1 VRALLFGKE
10 RIGSVFGALFTSLVF
25 LAVFPSP
32 AFSGTGHLPVSLERL
47 PDSSVP
53 CSLAGQETRLLT
65 SLSGRPALI
74 YVTTTAQGA
83 DNPLG
88 YLVSGLQE
96 EYFYWMTW
104 AGMVVG
110 EGTDEEVRKIHS
122 GAPFRFE
129 HCFLDRQGRVRSA
142 LGLKRLPAL
151 VLVNEEGFII
161 GRYEDVDDL
170 ARIEIVKAVDRMA
183 RSGNMAGK
191 PVRDFRLPEIE
202 TGRLLTLLDVAGKN
216 YTMLAFLHTGSP
228 ACLTQLQMLENV
240 RNTYR
245 ADVSLVAIFQEET
258 DPARIREY
266 LEQSG
271 VRPDF
276 VLHDPMLRQT
286 RSYSL
291 GYVPVLLVAGP
302 DGAIAL
308 SRKGYQPER
317 SWYFS
322 GELERFFQRRTARTA
337 ETSFTE
343 SRRIHGEALQ
353 YLGEGNPEMALMFL
367 KRILELS
374 PGLFTA
380 HRLIADAC
388 RDLGRRQEAAR
399 HYGLYVAANPGAYD
413 MPEVKAKLKVLAEA
427 SR

>member
-1 VRALLFGKE
+1 MLFGKKLT
-10 RIGSVFGALFTSLVF
+10 GSGFAALLTSLAF
-25 LAVFPSP
+25 LAVMPP
-32 AFSGTGHLPVSLERL
+32 HVFSGVDQLPVSLERL
-47 PDSSVP
+47 PDSSIP
-53 CSLAGQETRLLT
+53 CSLAGQETRLLK
-65 SLSGRPALI
+65 SLYGRPALI
-74 YVTTTAQGA
+74 YVTTAAQGA

-88 YLVSGLQE
+88 DLVSGLQE

-104 AGMVVG
+104 AGLVVG
-110 EGTDEEVRKIHS
+110 EAADVEVKRMHS

-129 HCFLDRQGRVRSA
+129 RCFLDRQGRVSSA
-142 LGLKRLPAL
+142 LGLRSLPAL
-151 VLVNEEGFII
+151 VLVNEEGFIV
-161 GRYEDVDDL
+161 GKYENVDDM

-183 RSGNMAGK
+183 RSGSMEGK
-191 PVRDFRLPEIE
+191 PARDFRLPEVE
-202 TGRLLTLLDVAGKN
+202 TGRLLTLLDVAGRN

-228 ACLTQLQMLENV
+228 VFLTQLQMLENV
-240 RNTYR
+240 RDKYR

-266 LEQSG
+266 LAQSG
-271 VRPDF
+271 IRPDF

-302 DGAIAL
+302 DGTIAL

-322 GELERFFQRRTARTA
+322 GELDRFFRRRAARVEESTFA
-337 ETSFTE
+337 E

-353 YLGEGNPEMALMFL
+353 YLSEGRPEMALMFL

-374 PGLFTA
+374 PSLFTT
-380 HRLIADAC
+380 HSFVADAY

-413 MPEVKAKLKVLAEA
+413 MPDVKEKLRVLAEVN
-427 SR
+427 R